1 LGKEKWSF
9 KTDDLLK
16 RFISLKILCL
26 YTKNNLLKLFLE
38 INSTLPLKPG
48 HTYLSIIN
56 PNVFPA
62 IFGYLYTVETE
73 LIN

>member
-1 LGKEKWSF
+1 VKPELTGHLWEK
-9 KTDDLLK
+9 
-16 RFISLKILCL
+16 
-26 YTKNNLLKLFLE
+26 KN
-38 INSTLPLKPG
+38 G